1 MSGFAISMK
10 VAAVLALSLL
20 APSSF
25 AQAPEGPRWVA
36 AYAHAPSNDA
46 GPRGPASA
54 PNPNDPRGPLGPS
67 QVEAVT
73 LTQTALV
80 TVSGHRIRL
89 RLSNTYGDLP
99 IVVGGVTVSHAGQK
113 TVVTFDGETG
123 VTLPPGAAWLSDH
136 VALPVSALDKVAVSI
151 AYPQATSLPTHRV
164 RQTMRGADG
173 IESAPLRLGALL
185 SGIEVETAAPA
196 GVIGAFGDSITE
208 GTGSLPSAPGGWPE
222 RLAARLIEAG
232 RPWAVINA
240 GIGGNRLLNQG
251 SGPSGLERLDED
263 ALIASGGR
271 CLILL
276 EGINDIGRPAR
287 PAYAHQAITAD
298 DLIAGYR
305 QVIARAHA
313 AGFTVVLATIPP
325 FEGANYFTPEG
336 ETIRQAVNAWL
347 RNSSEIDRVVDFD
360 AVLRDPSS
368 PSKLLP
374 AYHSG
379 DWLHPSDAG
388 YQAIADA
395 VPLDACD

>member
-1 MSGFAISMK
+1 MSGVAISMK

-20 APSSF
+20 APSSL
-25 AQAPEGPRWVA
+25 AQAPEAPRWVA
-36 AYAHAPSNDA
+36 AYAYAPSNNA

-89 RLSNTYGDLP
+89 RLSNTYGDVP

-123 VTLPPGAAWLSDH
+123 VTLPLGAAWLSDP

-164 RQTMRGADG
+164 RQTMRGVDG

-185 SGIEVETAAPA
+185 SGIEVETSGPPS
-196 GVIGAFGDSITE
+196 VIVAFGDSITE
-208 GTGSLPSAPGGWPE
+208 GTGSLPSSPGGWPE

-232 RPWAVINA
+232 RPWVVINA

-263 ALIASGGR
+263 ALVASGGR

-276 EGINDIGRPAR
+276 EGINDIGRPSR

-313 AGFTVVLATIPP
+313 AGFKVVMATLPP
-325 FEGANYFTPEG
+325 FEGANYFKPEG
-336 ETIRQAVNAWL
+336 ETIRQAANAWL
-347 RNSSEIDRVVDFD
+347 RNSSEIDRVLDFD

-388 YQAIADA
+388 YQAMADA
-395 VPLDACD
+395 MPLDACD

>member
-1 MSGFAISMK
+1 MGQVAISIK

-20 APSSF
+20 ATPCL
-25 AQAPEGPRWVA
+25 AQTPDTPRWVA
-36 AYAHAPSNDA
+36 AYAYAPSNDA

-89 RLSNTYGDLP
+89 RLSNAYGDQP
-99 IVVGGVTVSHAGQK
+99 ILISSVTVSHDGQ
-113 TVVTFDGETG
+113 TVAATFDGATG
-123 VTLPPGAAWLSDH
+123 VTLRPGAVWLSDP
-136 VALPVSALDKVAVSI
+136 VALPVSALDKVTVSI
-151 AYPQATSLPTHRV
+151 AYPQATNLPTHRI
-164 RQTMRGADG
+164 RQTMRGVNG
-173 IESAPLRLGALL
+173 IESDPLRLGALL

-196 GVIGAFGDSITE
+196 SVIVAFGDSITE
-208 GTGSLPSAPGGWPE
+208 GTGSLPSGPGGWPE
-222 RLAARLIEAG
+222 RLAERLIVAG
-232 RPWAVINA
+232 RPWAVVNA

-263 ALIASGGR
+263 ALVASGGR

-305 QVIARAHA
+305 QVVARAHA
-313 AGFTVVLATIPP
+313 ADFTVVLATLPP

-336 ETIRQAVNAWL
+336 EAIRQAVNAWL
-347 RNSSEIDRVVDFD
+347 RNSSEIDRIVDFD

-388 YQAIADA
+388 YQAMADA

>member
-1 MSGFAISMK
+1 MSGVMISMK
-10 VAAVLALSLL
+10 AAAVLALSML
-20 APSSF
+20 AAPGL
-25 AQAPEGPRWVA
+25 AQTPDTPLWVA
-36 AYAHAPSNDA
+36 AYAYAPSNDA
-46 GPRGPASA
+46 GPRGSASA

-80 TVSGHRIRL
+80 TATGVRIRL
-89 RLSNTYGDLP
+89 RLSNAYGDQP
-99 IVVGGVTVSHAGQK
+99 IVVGRVTAGHDGR
-113 TVVTFDGETG
+113 TVDVTFDGAPD
-123 VTLPPGAAWLSDH
+123 VTLPPGAAWLSDP

-151 AYPQATSLPTHRV
+151 AYPQATSLPTHQV
-164 RQTMRGADG
+164 RQTMRGANG

-185 SGIEVETAAPA
+185 SGIEVETTAPA
-196 GVIGAFGDSITE
+196 GVIVAFGDSITE
-208 GTGSLPSAPGGWPE
+208 GTGSLPAGPGSWPE
-222 RLAARLIEAG
+222 RLAARLVEAG
-232 RPWAVINA
+232 RPWAVVNA

-251 SGPSGLERLDED
+251 SGPSGLERLDPD
-263 ALIASGGR
+263 VLMVSGGR

-276 EGINDIGRPAR
+276 EGINDIGRPTG

-313 AGFTVVLATIPP
+313 AGFKVVLATIPP
-325 FEGANYFTPEG
+325 FEGANYFTPAG
-336 ETIRQAVNAWL
+336 ETIRQAANAWL

-360 AVLRDPSS
+360 AVLRDPLS
-368 PSKLLP
+368 PLRLLP

-388 YQAIADA
+388 YQAMAEA
-395 VPLDACD
+395 VPLNGCD

>member
-1 MSGFAISMK
+1 MK
-10 VAAVLALSLL
+10 IAAVLALSLL
-20 APSSF
+20 TSPGL
-25 AQAPEGPRWVA
+25 AQADAPRWVA
-36 AYAHAPSNDA
+36 AYAYAPSNDA

-54 PNPNDPRGPLGPS
+54 PNPNDPRGPLGPT

-80 TVSGHRIRL
+80 SVAGDRMRL
-89 RLSNTYGDLP
+89 RLSNAYGDQP
-99 IVVGGVTVSHAGQK
+99 IVVGGVTISHDGQ
-113 TVVTFDGETG
+113 TVAATFDGATG
-123 VTLPPGAAWLSDH
+123 VTLAPGAAWLSDP
-136 VALPVSALDKVAVSI
+136 VALPVSALDRIAVAI
-151 AYPQATSLPTHRV
+151 AYPQSTTLPTRRV

-173 IESAPLRLGALL
+173 IESAPHRLGALL
-185 SGIEVETAAPA
+185 SGIEVETDAPP
-196 GVIGAFGDSITE
+196 GVIVAFGDSITE
-208 GTGSLPSAPGGWPE
+208 GTGSLLSGPGGWPE
-222 RLAARLIEAG
+222 RLAARLFEAG
-232 RPWAVINA
+232 RPWAVVNA

-251 SGPSGLERLDED
+251 SGPSGLERLDAD
-263 ALIASGGR
+263 ALVAPGGR

-287 PAYAHQAITAD
+287 PAYAHQTITAE

-313 AGFTVVLATIPP
+313 AGFKIVLATIPP
-325 FEGANYFTPEG
+325 FEGANYFTADG
-336 ETIRQAVNAWL
+336 EAIRQSVNAWL
-347 RNSSEIDRVVDFD
+347 RTQTGTDRIVDFD

-388 YQAIADA
+388 YQVMAET
-395 VPLDACD
+395 VPLDTCD